1 MTDLSALQM
10 VKVEIADHIATVT
23 MNNPPVNAQNQ
34 QFHEDMMLAFD
45 AISDL
50 PDVRVV
56 VLTGEGKCFSAGAD
70 IRGRA
75 GKERGPGEQWQH
87 SRRARECFHAI
98 VECKKPVIAAINGP
112 ALGAGLAIAASCDIL
127 LAAEEARLGLPE
139 INVGLLGGGRHTM
152 RLFGHSK
159 TRMMM
164 FTGQRL
170 TGRELEALNVVEKCV
185 PLAELMPEAM
195 ALATD
200 IASKSPI
207 AMTLA
212 KHALNTIEDMSL
224 RDGYRFEQNMT
235 AELGKYEDSKEAML
249 AFAEKRQPVFK
260 GR

>member
-1 MTDLSALQM
+1 MSEFADLS
-10 VKVEIADHIATVT
+10 VVRVEIADHIATVT

-34 QFHEDMMLAFD
+34 RFHDEVTLVFDM
-45 AISDL
+45 ISDT

-70 IRGRA
+70 LRGRGGRA
-75 GKERGPGEQWQH
+75 REPGDRWQH
-87 SRRARECFHAI
+87 SRRARECFHDI
-98 VECKKPVIAAINGP
+98 MECKKPVIGAINGP
-112 ALGAGLAIAASCDIL
+112 ALGAGLAVAASCDIL

-139 INVGLLGGGRHTM
+139 IDVGLLGGGRHTM

-159 TRMMM
+159 TRRMM

-170 TGRELEALNVVEKCV
+170 TGRELEALNIVEQCV
-185 PLAELMPEAM
+185 PLAELMPTAM
-195 ALATD
+195 ALAAE

-207 AMTLA
+207 AVVLA
-212 KHALNTIEDMSL
+212 KHALNTIEEMSL

-235 AELGKYEDSKEAML
+235 AELGQYEDSKEAML
-249 AFAEKRQPVFK
+249 AFVEKRKPVFK

>member
-34 QFHEDMMLAFD
+34 QFHDDMMLAFD
-45 AISDL
+45 TISDL

-112 ALGAGLAIAASCDIL
+112 ALGAGLAVAASCDIL

-195 ALATD
+195 ALAAD